1 MKTLKKRPKEL
12 LFDYCLGI
20 TSENESVK
28 AEDLIA
34 TRAEAAVIHRRLKAA
49 LEPLESIRLET
60 CPKHLEML
68 ILSGCSRIR
77 CSKPLDKRGLLLTRR
92 PAATD

>member
-1 MKTLKKRPKEL
+1 MNTLKKRPKEL

-34 TRAEAAVIHRRLKAA
+34 TRAEAAVIHKRLKAA
-49 LEPLESIRLET
+49 LEPLESIRPES
-60 CPKHLEML
+60 CPEHLEL
-68 ILSGCSRIR
+68 LLLSGCSHIK
-77 CSKPLDKRGLLLTRR
+77 SLDKQGELLIRR